1 MSGDFDFEPVRG
13 LPGHL
18 PKGET
23 LLWQGAPD
31 LRSFTLRA
39 FHMRKIA
46 VYFALLVVWRMGI
59 ALGDGATLASAATS
73 ALPLLGLGTAALAIL
88 MGIAVLVCRTSVYSI
103 TSRRVVMRIGVA
115 LPIHFN
121 LPFKVIGS
129 ASVKLYADGT
139 GTIPLALTG
148 ANRLAYLVLWPHVRP
163 WRVGRAEPALRFVP
177 EAARVAQILGQA
189 AAAASPDTVQAPV
202 FSPYPNAA
210 PDTSPWPMAPAAV

>member
-31 LRSFTLRA
+31 LRAFALRA
-39 FHMRKIA
+39 FHIRKIA
-46 VYFALLVVWRMGI
+46 VYFGLLVAWRMGI
-59 ALGDGATLASAATS
+59 GLADGATLPAAAAS

-121 LPFKVIGS
+121 LPFKVIDS

-139 GTIPLALTG
+139 GTIPLVLNG
-148 ANRLAYLVLWPHVRP
+148 SNRLAYLVLWPHVRP
-163 WRVGRAEPALRFVP
+163 WRLARAEPALRFVP

-189 AAAASPDTVQAPV
+189 AAAASPERVQAATLQHDP
-202 FSPYPNAA
+202 A
-210 PDTSPWPMAPAAV
+210 PHPSRWPMAPAAV